1 MFPLGAEQWGRG
13 TMFVQG
19 ARRGDGGGEYMDNF
33 RRWNTPTEK
42 KDIIKLGPVLM
53 TRTCY
58 CLSPLQVQVPH
69 FEGKAVVTE
78 ELIVIINMSLHRHT
92 QVAKEVFDFFFFN
105 ARLGSS
111 FP

>member
-1 MFPLGAEQWGRG
+1 MYREREGGRG
-13 TMFVQG
+13 GTWIILE
-19 ARRGDGGGEYMDNF
+19 DGTLP
-33 RRWNTPTEK
+33 WKK

-92 QVAKEVFDFFFFN
+92 QVAKEVFDFFFLM
-105 ARLGSS
+105 RV
-111 FP
+111 